1 MKKCIKQ
8 ANSVLAKEKELSIL
22 IKSLPEPTMLF
33 QVRHPQ
39 FQELVQFRIDIENL
53 IFKLAT
59 EIKGDT
65 PYAKGITGTLKCEC
79 KE

>member
-8 ANSVLAKEKELSIL
+8 ANSVLAKEKELSTL
-22 IKSLPEPTMLF
+22 IKRLPEPTMLF

-53 IFKLAT
+53 IFKLAS
-59 EIKGDT
+59 ENKGAT
-65 PYAKGITGTLKCEC
+65 PYAKGITGTLTCDC